1 MKITKYKTNSGLVRY
16 QVFDYLGLDIYG
28 KKCKVRKQGLK
39 SKKEALSYV
48 KQARKNFA
56 LNSRLYTRVNTLGVK
71 TFDDLFKL
79 WFDSYKKTVKP
90 ITYNTRYSWYVNQ
103 IKPKI
108 GNLQLLKITPI
119 VCQKLVND
127 LADKYSAYYAYVTLL
142 RQPLEYAVK
151 IGLISNNPL
160 NAVIFPKPAEK
171 EHYTHKKINSIF
183 NKEQL
188 ELFLNQAKKINYK
201 YFCFYRIL
209 AYTGLR
215 PAEGLALTFK
225 DIDQVKHTLTVN
237 KVTYYNTKDRKVELS
252 TPKNKTSNRV
262 ISIDTGTVNIINNY
276 RELLI
281 KENKRP
287 ITDDSFI
294 FMNSKGNLYQTANL
308 DDWLLTLYRY
318 CPKDLPVLT
327 SHNFRK
333 THASLL
339 LQSGVNIKYI
349 QMRLGHSSIN
359 TTLDI
364 YAKLTKEMKINNFN
378 QFINFISN

>member
-1 MKITKYKTNSGLVRY
+1 MKILKYKTNSGLVRY
-16 QVFDYLGLDIYG
+16 RVFDYLGLDIYG
-28 KKCKVRKQGLK
+28 KKCKVRKQGFK
-39 SKKEALSYV
+39 SKKEALKYI

-56 LNSRLYTRVNTLGVK
+56 INSKLYTRVNTLGVK
-71 TFDDLFKL
+71 TFDDLFNL

-119 VCQKLVND
+119 VCQKIVND

-151 IGLISNNPL
+151 IGLINSNPL

-171 EHYTHKKINSIF
+171 DHYKHNKINSIF

-188 ELFLNQAKKINYK
+188 ELFLNQAKRVNYK

-215 PAEGLALTFK
+215 PAEGLALNFK
-225 DIDQVKHTLTVN
+225 DINQSKHTLTVN
-237 KVTYYNTKDRKVELS
+237 KVTYFNSKTRKVELS
-252 TPKNKTSNRV
+252 TPKNKSSNRV
-262 ISIDTGTVNIINNY
+262 ISIDDDTINIINHY
-276 RELLI
+276 RELLT
-281 KENKRP
+281 KENKRF

-294 FMNSKGNLYQTANL
+294 FENSKGNLYQTANL
-308 DDWLLTLYRY
+308 DDWLLTIYRY

-349 QMRLGHSSIN
+349 QKRLGHANIQ
-359 TTLDI
+359 TTLNI
-364 YAKLTKEMKINNFN
+364 YTKLTKEMEINNFN